1 MVGPRA
7 RRDERRTRFFCCMYE
22 LVMVR
27 VRSSVLSHDMPH
39 LFTNR
44 PRAARHYGDAD
55 EIDLGQI
62 WETKNSLLYELGGVL
77 FIMGSVLFFPRF
89 EAWKDIGAW
98 LFFVGSLVYLA
109 VLIDDLIEVGYFW
122 PKTKPVSIS
131 RLLEAMALWN
141 YVIGTL
147 LFTAGSLFF
156 LSWWHWFTL
165 GAWCFVI
172 GSALF
177 VAGAC
182 LNALMII
189 RASSVITLQMMNV
202 IAVTFITGSLL
213 FLIASIPYLWQLES
227 PADEATVLA
236 YLAWQYLIGS
246 VLFLVGGIINHRR
259 SRLVSRHRKDAIAK
273 DPEADARLMSF
284 MRGEIDEYEFERL
297 TPKPR
302 P

>member
-1 MVGPRA
+1 M
-7 RRDERRTRFFCCMYE
+7 
-22 LVMVR
+22 
-27 VRSSVLSHDMPH
+27 
-39 LFTNR
+39 
-44 PRAARHYGDAD
+44 
-55 EIDLGQI
+55 
-62 WETKNSLLYELGGVL
+62 NS
-77 FIMGSVLFFPRF
+77 IQQ
-89 EAWKDIGAW
+89 
-98 LFFVGSLVYLA
+98 
-109 VLIDDLIEVGYFW
+109 
-122 PKTKPVSIS
+122 
-131 RLLEAMALWN
+131 
-141 YVIGTL
+141 
-147 LFTAGSLFF
+147 
-156 LSWWHWFTL
+156 
-165 GAWCFVI
+165 
-172 GSALF
+172 
-177 VAGAC
+177 

-227 PADEATVLA
+227 PADEAMVLA

-297 TPKPR
+297 TPTPR